1 MQAIFESI
9 EAKFGAEVV
18 KNIFKQ
24 FDDVDLPMSFV
35 DRSTYQMPLAVS
47 SDSDDIST
55 SDDDSISC
63 SQHVKALTAHEK
75 SAKAVLMSE
84 ATRDDAFLIKKNAI
98 TLEKIF

>member
-1 MQAIFESI
+1 MLSPIQFLNLQVRSKTSTMQAIFESI

-63 SQHVKALTAHEK
+63 SQHVKA
-75 SAKAVLMSE
+75 
-84 ATRDDAFLIKKNAI
+84 F
-98 TLEKIF
+98 